1 MNLVLDIGNST
12 VKMAVFKGDYLVES
26 FNSTAD
32 QFEHSVDRILEKH
45 QSINRALIAAVSDF
59 NLGIIEKLSAQC
71 VVQKLDH
78 TFNFPFKN
86 LYKTPKSLGLDRV
99 ALASGAVKQY
109 PKTNV
114 LIIDAGTCMTF
125 DFVDVKS
132 QYWGGAISPGLRMRY
147 KAISSQTSRLPHLS
161 PEVPRSVMGETTKD
175 SIHSGIVHGMLQEIE
190 GTVGVYRNKFPEL
203 TVVMTGGDRDFLC
216 KQLKISIFAVSNL
229 LLEGL
234 NHILE
239 LNSEK

>member
-32 QFEHSVDRILEKH
+32 QLEHSVDRILEKH

-99 ALASGAVKQY
+99 ALASGAVNQY

-147 KAISSQTSRLPHLS
+147 QAISSQTSRLPHLS